1 MIFYKN
7 SQAFKLLLRRYIE
20 VWVENFERNI
30 VRSKFS
36 KLLNSRI
43 VTYSFGG
50 RGFKEAGVTPSLGI
64 EIMLGGIVTNYGYPN
79 FILNLT

>member
-7 SQAFKLLLRRYIE
+7 SQTFKLLLRRYIE

-30 VRSKFS
+30 VRSRFS

-43 VTYSFGG
+43 VTNSFGG
-50 RGFKEAGVTPSLGI
+50 RGFKDAEVTPSLGI

-79 FILNLT
+79 FILDLT

>member
-1 MIFYKN
+1 MIFYKT
-7 SQAFKLLLRRYIE
+7 FKLLLRRYIE

-64 EIMLGGIVTNYGYPN
+64 EIMLGVFLRIVVTQ
-79 FILNLT
+79 ISS